1 MTDPTAEDRDD
12 RLSSTRQDGGDA
24 TTGAAIGG
32 AAASDD
38 PMLMLARAGDWR
50 TLADV
55 GRFGLAAQTLRL
67 TGGGEIGTLEAL
79 TGLADVEA
87 AVRTK
92 SVARARK
99 RFERI
104 DARPPDLVDW
114 EGIGADL
121 EALATAVPAVDRR
134 ELDEARTALAG
145 LRTHV
150 FAAERDALV
159 GTMAILEGDTEA
171 GLAAFEATLAL
182 DPGHVRALTNR
193 GNIKLET
200 GDVEGAI
207 ADYERAIKIDD
218 TFANAHHNLGVA
230 YRRQGNVGK
239 SVAALRRAQRH
250 AAKRDSEEARATIRV
265 GAPAGSRRWLRWLA
279 FGAVGVVLL
288 WWLQQRGII

>member
-1 MTDPTAEDRDD
+1 MTDRAADD
-12 RLSSTRQDGGDA
+12 RVHHPSTTEPDTMGGA
-24 TTGAAIGG
+24 TGGG
-32 AAASDD
+32 AATTDD
-38 PMLMLARAGDWR
+38 PMLTLARAGDWR

-67 TGGGEIGTLEAL
+67 SGGGESDVLEAL

-87 AVRTK
+87 AVRSK
-92 SVARARK
+92 AVGRARK

-104 DARPPDLVDW
+104 DVRPPDLVDW
-114 EGIGADL
+114 DGVGADL
-121 EALATAVPAVDRR
+121 EVLATAVPAVDRR
-134 ELDEARTALAG
+134 ELDEARAALAG
-145 LRTHV
+145 LRTHA
-150 FAAERDALV
+150 FTAERDALV

-193 GNIKLET
+193 GNVKLEA
-200 GDVEGAI
+200 GDVAGAI

-250 AAKRDSEEARATIRV
+250 AAKRDTEEARASMRGGGGPV
-265 GAPAGSRRWLRWLA
+265 GSRRWLRWIG
-279 FGAVGVVLL
+279 FGVVGVVLL

>member
-1 MTDPTAEDRDD
+1 MTDRSADD
-12 RLSSTRQDGGDA
+12 RVHPATSVRDAAGSATSSS
-24 TTGAAIGG
+24 
-32 AAASDD
+32 AAAARED
-38 PMLMLARAGDWR
+38 PMLTLARAGDWR

-67 TGGGEIGTLEAL
+67 TGAGEGEALDAL
-79 TGLADVEA
+79 TGLAEVEA
-87 AVRTK
+87 AVRSK

-104 DARPPDLVDW
+104 DVRPPDLVDW
-114 EGIGADL
+114 DGIAADL
-121 EALATAVPAVDRR
+121 EVLATAVPAVDRR
-134 ELDEARTALAG
+134 ELDEARAALAG
-145 LRTHV
+145 LRTGV
-150 FAAERDALV
+150 FAAERDALI

-193 GNIKLET
+193 GNVKLEA

-250 AAKRDSEEARATIRV
+250 AAKRDTEEARASMKV
-265 GAPAGSRRWLRWLA
+265 GGAPASSRRWLRWVG
-279 FGAVGVVLL
+279 FGVVGAILL
-288 WWLQQRGII
+288 WWLQQRGMI